1 MQFSRGCPHLCN
13 YCGQRGF
20 WTRWRHRDPGK
31 FAREIAWLHREHGV
45 ELINLADENPTSS
58 KKAWRAFLDAMI
70 AENVPVLIVGSTRAD
85 DIVRDADSLHL
96 YRQAGVIRWLLG
108 MENTDEQTLALIR
121 KGGSTSSDR
130 EAIRLLRLNGILS
143 MATWVAG
150 FEDESL
156 RDLWRGFRQ
165 LIAYDP
171 DQIQALY
178 VTPHRWTPFFRIARD
193 RKVIQLDARL
203 WDYKHQ
209 VLRMTRLKP
218 WMLFFAI
225 KLIELAVQSRP
236 KALARILFHKDPE
249 QRHSMRWYTKMGRR
263 VWFRE
268 VWGFLVR
275 DRRLKNGPTLAEFW
289 GAPQDEEEESMVV
302 ERLSRQSVT
311 AISPNA

>member
-1 MQFSRGCPHLCN
+1 
-13 YCGQRGF
+13 
-20 WTRWRHRDPGK
+20 
-31 FAREIAWLHREHGV
+31 
-45 ELINLADENPTSS
+45 
-58 KKAWRAFLDAMI
+58 MI
-70 AENVPVLIVGSTRAD
+70 AQNVPVLIVGSTRAD
-85 DIVRDADSLHL
+85 DIVRDADILHL
-96 YRQAGVIRWLLG
+96 YRKAGVIRWLLG
-108 MENTDEQTLALIR
+108 MENTDEETLSLIR
-121 KGGSTSSDR
+121 KGGSTRSDR
-130 EAIRLLRLNGILS
+130 EAIRLLRQHGILS

-150 FEDESL
+150 FEDEGF

-193 RKVIQLDARL
+193 RKVIQKDVRL

-209 VLRMTRLKP
+209 VLHMTRLRP

-236 KALARILFHKDPE
+236 RALARVLFHPDPE

-268 VWGFLVR
+268 VWGFLAR
-275 DRRLKNGPTLAEFW
+275 DGRVKDGPTLAEFW
-289 GAPQDEEEESMVV
+289 GAPQDAEEESMVV
-302 ERLSRQSVT
+302 RRPARKPAMPVVEDRPARRL
-311 AISPNA
+311 AG

>member
-1 MQFSRGCPHLCN
+1 
-13 YCGQRGF
+13 
-20 WTRWRHRDPGK
+20 
-31 FAREIAWLHREHGV
+31 HGV

-58 KKAWRAFLDAMI
+58 KRAWRAFLEAMI
-70 AENVPVLIVGSTRAD
+70 AESVPVLIVGSTRAD
-85 DIVRDADSLHL
+85 DIVRDADILHL
-96 YRQAGVIRWLLG
+96 YRKAGVIRWLLG
-108 MENTDEQTLALIR
+108 MENTDEETLSLIR
-121 KGGSTSSDR
+121 KGGSTASDR
-130 EAIRLLRLNGILS
+130 EAIRLLRRHGILS

-150 FEDESL
+150 FEDEGFH
-156 RDLWRGFRQ
+156 DLWRGFRQ

-193 RKVIQLDARL
+193 RRVIQTDVRL

-209 VLRMTRLKP
+209 VLKMTRLQP
-218 WMLFFAI
+218 WMLFFSV

-236 KALARILFHKDPE
+236 KALARVLFHRDPE

-275 DRRLKNGPTLAEFW
+275 DRRVTDGPSLAEFW
-289 GAPQDEEEESMVV
+289 GAPQDAEEESMIFQ
-302 ERLSRQSVT
+302 RPAPRPT
-311 AISPNA
+311 ASAMGSLEQKKLAG